1 MSDGTESREQGY
13 APREM
18 VDELGAG
25 CDVCATNEY
34 GAVQPAK
41 RPPLPTHLAE
51 QELARGELLLARIID
66 FARFLHELGM
76 EIGPGAWWSWPRAC
90 R

>member
-1 MSDGTESREQGY
+1 MSDGMESREQGY
-13 APREM
+13 TPREM

-34 GAVQPAK
+34 GPAQPAK

-51 QELARGELLLARIID
+51 QELARGGCCWRASSISR
-66 FARFLHELGM
+66 ASYTSLGWRSAQ
-76 EIGPGAWWSWPRAC
+76 GAWWSWPRAC